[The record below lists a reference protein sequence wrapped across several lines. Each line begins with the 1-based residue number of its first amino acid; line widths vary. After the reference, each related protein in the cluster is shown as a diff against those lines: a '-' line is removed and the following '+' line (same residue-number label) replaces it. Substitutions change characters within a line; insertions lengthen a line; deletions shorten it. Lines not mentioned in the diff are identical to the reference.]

1 MSKMKA
7 DKTKADAPTAA
18 KLRQAELARWDDE
31 GGAGPLGPQEA
42 PVSGVARLAQAG
54 LVQTGPDQPDLDQPD
69 LNKAELGNAELGN
82 AELVQL
88 RIRIIALENLV
99 VALLAGASAH
109 RLELVRE
116 MAAYISPRPG
126 VTRHSLTLRASVQ
139 MNHLVGQAAHF
150 CTITP
155 P

>member
-18 KLRQAELARWDDE
+18 QLRQAELARWDDE

-69 LNKAELGNAELGN
+69 LNKAELGN

>member
-1 MSKMKA
+1 MLKNKTAKA
-7 DKTKADAPTAA
+7 KAGEPSALQT
-18 KLRQAELARWDDE
+18 RQSELERWDGE

-42 PVSGVARLAQAG
+42 PVSGVALLEQSG
-54 LVQTGPDQPDLDQPD
+54 LLENGLDTSD
-69 LNKAELGNAELGN
+69 LGN

-109 RLELVRE
+109 RLELVQE

-126 VTRHSLTLRASVQ
+126 VTRHPLTLRASVQ
-139 MNHLVGQAAHF
+139 MTHLVGQAAHF
-150 CTITP
+150 CTITLP
-155 P
+155 

>member
-1 MSKMKA
+1 MSN
-7 DKTKADAPTAA
+7 TKADETSRDDPTPEQV
-18 KLRQAELARWDDE
+18 RQAELARWDGE

-42 PVSGVARLAQAG
+42 AVSGDARLAPADLAHIGLNPKTSDQA
-54 LVQTGPDQPDLDQPD
+54 D
-69 LNKAELGNAELGN
+69 LGN

-88 RIRIIALENLV
+88 RIRMIALENLV
-99 VALLAGASAH
+99 VALLAGASAQ
-109 RLELVRE
+109 RLELVSQ

-126 VTRHSLTLRASVQ
+126 VTPHPLTLRASVQ

-150 CTITP
+150 RTILP

>member
-18 KLRQAELARWDDE
+18 QLRQAELARWDDE

-69 LNKAELGNAELGN
+69 LNKAELGNAEL
-82 AELVQL
+82 VQL

-126 VTRHSLTLRASVQ
+126 VTRHPLTLRASVQ